1 LAVIAP
7 REHVTLGDLDEAAH
21 ARARAGALGTCLLD
35 QHGRVLD
42 CDAEFRRL
50 LGCEPLPD
58 SPLRDWVPELPAR
71 LDRELVLR
79 RFEAASMLEL
89 RCVPASAR
97 ARPVAHVVSLRSL
110 DSIDLRA
117 TSLQRELRVARH
129 TLQSLLDSCPVT
141 ILIVDPDKRMTTWN
155 RAGEQMFGWTASEL
169 IGRRYP
175 LVSNADFPAFEK
187 LFNRVM
193 SGEGFTGVEA
203 TRLHKDGS
211 TIPVRMHTAPM
222 RDPDGRVTGAM
233 ALLEDLRETRKLEE
247 QVRHSQKMEAI
258 GRLAGG
264 VAHDFNNLLAVMLGM
279 TELLGM
285 DRELGSESREH
296 VAEIRS
302 CAESGRQI
310 TAQLLAF
317 GRREVVQ
324 PRLED
329 LHLTLRSDL
338 QLLRRLIGDAV
349 EIDIDLAPGPAWVR
363 IDPAQFDQILL
374 NLAVNARDA
383 MPEGGRLRVTTRRL
397 REPDELDEPDLLELE
412 IADSGTGIAPEVLPH
427 VFEPF
432 YTTKP
437 QGQGTGLGLAT
448 VYGIVRA
455 AGGSIEVES
464 EPGHG
469 ARFRISFP
477 LVDQDVPEPTLQ
489 RSRSS
494 IPRGHERLLLVDDEP
509 SVRRSTG
516 KLLASLG
523 YAVETAGG
531 GEEALALLGRT
542 RVDLVLSDLAM
553 PQMSGTELA
562 ARIRE
567 RHPELPIVFMS
578 GNLDSE
584 QLRSEISEGHA
595 VFLQK
600 PVTLAALASCVR
612 QVLDTVTATVRGV
625 ESHANSQQ

>member
-1 LAVIAP
+1 
-7 REHVTLGDLDEAAH
+7 LDEAEH
-21 ARARAGALGTCLLD
+21 ARSGAGPLGTCLLD

-42 CDAEFRRL
+42 CDAEFGRL

-58 SPLRDWVPELPAR
+58 SALREWVPELPIR

-79 RFEAASMLEL
+79 RTDAVSTLEL
-89 RCVPASAR
+89 RCVPASLR
-97 ARPVAHVVSLRSL
+97 ARPVAHVITLRSL
-110 DSIDLRA
+110 HAVDLRTA
-117 TSLQRELRVARH
+117 ALQRELKVARH
-129 TLQSLLDSCPVT
+129 TLQALLDACPVA
-141 ILIVDPDKRMTTWN
+141 ILIVDPDKRVSMWN
-155 RAGEQMFGWTASEL
+155 HAGELMFGWTSGEL

-175 LVSNADFPAFEK
+175 LVSNADFPAFEG
-187 LFNRVM
+187 LFHRVM
-193 SGEGFTGVEA
+193 DGEGFTGVEA

-211 TIPVRMHTAPM
+211 TIAVRMHTAPM

-264 VAHDFNNLLAVMLGM
+264 VAHDFNNLLSVMLGM
-279 TELLGM
+279 TELLDM
-285 DRELGSESREH
+285 DRELRSESREH
-296 VAEIRS
+296 VEEIRR
-302 CAESGRQI
+302 CAESARQI

-329 LHLTLRSDL
+329 LHETLRSDL

-363 IDPAQFDQILL
+363 IDPAHFDQILL

-383 MPEGGRLRVTTRRL
+383 MPEGGRLRVTTRRFS
-397 REPDELDEPDLLELE
+397 EPDEPDLIELE
-412 IADSGTGIAPEVLPH
+412 IADSGTGIAAEVLPH

-455 AGGSIEVES
+455 AGGSIEVDS
-464 EPGHG
+464 EPGQG
-469 ARFRISFP
+469 ARFRVNFP
-477 LVDQDVPEPTLQ
+477 LVNQDVPQPTPQ

-494 IPRGHERLLLVDDEP
+494 LPRGHECLLLVDDEP
-509 SVRRSTG
+509 SVRRSTS

-523 YAVETAGG
+523 YTIETVGS
-531 GEEALALLGRT
+531 GEEALELLGRA
-542 RVDLVLSDLAM
+542 RIDLLLTDLAM
-553 PQMSGTELA
+553 PQMSGVQLA

-567 RHPELPIVFMS
+567 RLPALPIVFMS

-584 QLRSEISEGHA
+584 QLRSEISEGQA

-600 PVTLAALASCVR
+600 PVTLATLASCVR
-612 QVLDTVTATVRGV
+612 QVLDTATSTARGV
-625 ESHANSQQ
+625 HNHASSQQ